1 MLLALEVPA
10 DRLITAI
17 AEESALA
24 DGDLD
29 VIESRIVSPLTSPGE
44 TAALSL
50 TLGRA
55 GRASSARPLGA
66 ARTRIGGTPEAKA
79 ISVALELLSVA
90 PPRWLSR
97 AERGYRRLDPITG
110 EELFIEDPLAAH
122 WHHEDR
128 WGPPLRADASTP
140 CFSAAAL
147 GLDVSQIVERVRAG
161 SIALVTFAASKPWVR
176 RIDPALRLA
185 RAGLTQDASM
195 RHLVRWTGVRSIG
208 TTARRFAAH
217 AAYEAGGD
225 PPVVLP
231 AKPSIPTEMLVE
243 VMARLS
249 NAARS

>member
-17 AEESALA
+17 AEEAAIA
-24 DGDLD
+24 DADLD
-29 VIESRIVSPLTSPGE
+29 AIESRLISPITTPGE

-55 GRASSARPLGA
+55 GRVSSNRALGSARN
-66 ARTRIGGTPEAKA
+66 RIAGTPEAKA
-79 ISVALELLSVA
+79 ITVALELLSVA
-90 PPRWLSR
+90 PPRWLTR
-97 AERGYRRLDPITG
+97 AELGYRRVDPITG

-128 WGPPLRADASTP
+128 WGPPLRADVTTP
-140 CFSAAAL
+140 CFAAEL
-147 GLDVSQIVERVRAG
+147 EPDVSQIVERVRAG
-161 SIALVTFAASKPWVR
+161 SIALVTFAAARVVSR

-217 AAYEAGGD
+217 AAYEAGGEA
-225 PPVVLP
+225 PVVLP

-243 VMARLS
+243 VMTRLS